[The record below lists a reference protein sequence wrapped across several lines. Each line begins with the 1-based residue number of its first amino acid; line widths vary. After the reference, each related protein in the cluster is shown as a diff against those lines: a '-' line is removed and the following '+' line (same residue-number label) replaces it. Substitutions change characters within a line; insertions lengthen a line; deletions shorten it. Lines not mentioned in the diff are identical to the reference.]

1 MNHSLVTNT
10 SFARSIFTNT
20 NAPAEMNTMIQAGVL
35 PSPVAHSKSSS
46 SVISS
51 LSSDQYEKLIYPL
64 NNTPTGNQVCT
75 GGQGGGSGVTMQP
88 LINQATLTYPT
99 APKTATGNQ
108 PIHLFSTQRIL
119 DSGGTIYITCS
130 TIFYTS
136 YYPIVNMFVQLHS
149 KTLVKVTH
157 RGTIKMNY
165 DIILK
170 MCFVCQ
176 TLLSILCL

>member
-1 MNHSLVTNT
+1 MWNKYVTSYDGT
-10 SFARSIFTNT
+10 EIRWTKWHVIAKTWSSADVKY
-20 NAPAEMNTMIQAGVL
+20 AGVL

-99 APKTATGNQ
+99 APKTATVA
-108 PIHLFSTQRIL
+108 F
-119 DSGGTIYITCS
+119 
-130 TIFYTS
+130 
-136 YYPIVNMFVQLHS
+136 
-149 KTLVKVTH
+149 
-157 RGTIKMNY
+157 
-165 DIILK
+165 
-170 MCFVCQ
+170 
-176 TLLSILCL
+176 